1 MCVTNYSTECKARLE
16 HRKQE
21 SDAACDR
28 FKAEQ
33 GRAEE
38 AEKLIREMRK
48 HLQQVEMNSVEQIR
62 AKDEHIVALRKSH
75 ERLQVCVL
83 QLHGKVDAAS
93 VFQEQGR
100 NKRCACSLRWASR
113 SYTDSRTSSGNLVS
127 GNRLHELRNG
137 QSRDGSS
144 VTT

>member
-1 MCVTNYSTECKARLE
+1 MAQTIVVKFSIRMSWPRSWNVRLIRFYIANGIDGFIMIFSWPDDDSEFTECKARLE

-38 AEKLIREMRK
+38 AEKLIRELRR
-48 HLQQVEMNSVEQIR
+48 HLQQIEMNSVEQIR
-62 AKDEHIVALRKSH
+62 AKDEHIVALRRSH

-83 QLHGKVDAAS
+83 QLHGRIDEAD
-93 VFQEQGR
+93 VFQEQG
-100 NKRCACSLRWASR
+100 NQVL
-113 SYTDSRTSSGNLVS
+113 
-127 GNRLHELRNG
+127 
-137 QSRDGSS
+137 
-144 VTT
+144 